1 MMMRTGSNRG
11 LRLRRSLEG
20 MTQEERWAIRY
31 KEVVDFIEANH
42 RNLSKYNP
50 EERLMIHFLKR
61 NRKLLNAD
69 ALSEDRREKF
79 FALLEL
85 CEKYRRVNQWG

>member
-1 MMMRTGSNRG
+1 
-11 LRLRRSLEG
+11 
-20 MTQEERWAIRY
+20 MTQEKRWLARY
-31 KEVVDFIEANH
+31 NEVKSFIEENH
-42 RNLSKYNP
+42 RNPSKYNP

-79 FALLEL
+79 F
-85 CEKYRRVNQWG
+85 CVIGVV

>member
-1 MMMRTGSNRG
+1 
-11 LRLRRSLEG
+11 
-20 MTQEERWAIRY
+20 MTQEERWVARY
-31 KEVVDFIEANH
+31 NEVKSFIEENH
-42 RNLSKYNP
+42 RNPSKYNP

-85 CEKYRRVNQWG
+85 CEKYRRVNQYE

>member
-1 MMMRTGSNRG
+1 MDQDTRWMNR
-11 LRLRRSLEG
+11 
-20 MTQEERWAIRY
+20 Y
-31 KEVVDFIEANH
+31 NEVKSFIEENH
-42 RNLSKYNP
+42 RNPSKYNL

-85 CEKYRRVNQWG
+85 CEKYRRVKQYE

>member
-1 MMMRTGSNRG
+1 M
-11 LRLRRSLEG
+11 
-20 MTQEERWAIRY
+20 ARY
-31 KEVVDFIEANH
+31 NEVKSFIEENH
-42 RNLSKYNP
+42 RNPSKYNP

-85 CEKYRRVNQWG
+85 CEKYRRVNQWM

>member
-1 MMMRTGSNRG
+1 
-11 LRLRRSLEG
+11 
-20 MTQEERWAIRY
+20 MTQEERWVARY
-31 KEVVDFIEANH
+31 YEVKTFIEREH
-42 RNLSKYNP
+42 RNPSKYNP

-85 CEKYRRVNQWG
+85 CEKYRRVNQYQ

>member
-1 MMMRTGSNRG
+1 MDQDTRWMNR
-11 LRLRRSLEG
+11 
-20 MTQEERWAIRY
+20 Y
-31 KEVVDFIEANH
+31 NEVKSFIEENH
-42 RNLSKYNP
+42 RNPSKYNL

-85 CEKYRRVNQWG
+85 CEKYRRVNQYE

>member
-1 MMMRTGSNRG
+1 
-11 LRLRRSLEG
+11 
-20 MTQEERWAIRY
+20 MTQEERWVARY
-31 KEVVDFIEANH
+31 NEVKSFIEENH
-42 RNLSKYNP
+42 RNPSKYNP

-69 ALSEDRREKF
+69 ALSEDRREIF

-85 CEKYRRVNQWG
+85 CEKYRRVNQYE

>member
-1 MMMRTGSNRG
+1 
-11 LRLRRSLEG
+11 
-20 MTQEERWAIRY
+20 MTQEERWVARY
-31 KEVVDFIEANH
+31 NEVKSFIEENH
-42 RNLSKYNP
+42 RNPSKYNP

-85 CEKYRRVNQWG
+85 CEKYKRVNQYE

>member
-1 MMMRTGSNRG
+1 
-11 LRLRRSLEG
+11 
-20 MTQEERWAIRY
+20 MTQEERGAIRY
-31 KEVVDFIEANH
+31 KEVVDFIEATH
-42 RNLSKYNP
+42 RNPSKYNP

-85 CEKYRRVNQWG
+85 CEEYRRVNQWG

>member
-1 MMMRTGSNRG
+1 
-11 LRLRRSLEG
+11 
-20 MTQEERWAIRY
+20 MTQDERWNNRY
-31 KEVVDFIEANH
+31 QEVLTFIEREH
-42 RNLSKYNP
+42 RNPSKYNP

-85 CEKYRRVNQWG
+85 CEKYRRVNQYE

>member
-1 MMMRTGSNRG
+1 
-11 LRLRRSLEG
+11 
-20 MTQEERWAIRY
+20 MTQEERWVARY
-31 KEVVDFIEANH
+31 NEEKSFIEENH
-42 RNLSKYNP
+42 RNPSKYNP

-85 CEKYRRVNQWG
+85 CEKYRRVNQYE

>member
-1 MMMRTGSNRG
+1 MV
-11 LRLRRSLEG
+11 
-20 MTQEERWAIRY
+20 RY
-31 KEVVDFIEANH
+31 NEVKEFIEHEH
-42 RNLSKYNP
+42 RNPSKYNP

-85 CEKYRRVNQWG
+85 CEKYRRVNQYE